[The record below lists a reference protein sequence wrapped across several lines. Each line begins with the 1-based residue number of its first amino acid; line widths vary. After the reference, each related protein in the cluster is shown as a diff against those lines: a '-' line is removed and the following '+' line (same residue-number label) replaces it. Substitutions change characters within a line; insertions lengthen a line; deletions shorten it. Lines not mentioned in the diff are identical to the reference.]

1 MKVIW
6 KLDQIQQMIF
16 EKLHNLYFICYLYF
30 FVSHCLLF
38 IGASIVFNKCESPD
52 VWGWT
57 A

>member
-52 VWGWT
+52 V
-57 A
+57 